1 MPKYAIAVDIDRC
14 TGCYSCFLACKDE
27 YAGNDHLPLS
37 VAAQDEG
44 QKFIDVKE
52 VEHGGGT
59 KIKVDYISVMCQ
71 HCQDAP
77 CMLAGPA
84 GAVYRRD
91 DGIVIIDPEKAKG
104 VKEIVDA
111 CPYRVVSWNAEKNVA
126 QKCTM
131 CAHMLDA
138 GEKNVRCAEVCPAQ
152 ALVFGDL
159 DDPESKISKLLA
171 EKADRVEDFKP
182 EFGTQPTVKYLSLPK
197 PFIAGEVILADNQD
211 ECLKGAKVTL
221 ADADGKVVAET
232 ETDFMGDFQFKGL
245 AKGVDYT
252 LKASYEGCYAE
263 EMTVRTNASKNVG
276 LIALKTK

>member
-1 MPKYAIAVDIDRC
+1 MPKYAIAIDIDRC

-27 YAGNDHLPLS
+27 YVGNDHLPLS
-37 VAAQDEG
+37 LG
-44 QKFIDVKE
+44 QPEKGHKWINPKE
-52 VEHGGGT
+52 IEHGQGT
-59 KIKVDYISVMCQ
+59 KIKVDYIPVVCQ

-77 CMLAGPA
+77 CMLAAPA

-111 CPYRVVSWNAEKNVA
+111 CPYRAVFWNEEANVA

-138 GEKNVRCAEVCPAQ
+138 GEKTVRCVEVCPAQ
-152 ALVFGDL
+152 AMVFGDL
-159 DDPESKISKLLA
+159 DDPASKISKVLA

-182 EFGTQPTVKYLSLPK
+182 EFETKPVVKYLSLPK
-197 PFIAGEVILADNQD
+197 PFIAGEVILGDKQD

-221 ADADGKVVAET
+221 LDADGKVVAET

-245 AKGVDYT
+245 AKGIDYT
-252 LKASYEGCYAE
+252 LKAAYEGYYAA
-263 EMTVRTNASKNVG
+263 EMTVRTNASKNLG
-276 LIALKTK
+276 LIALTAK

>member
-1 MPKYAIAVDIDRC
+1 MPKYGIAIDIERC

-27 YAGNDHLPLS
+27 YVGNDYLPLS
-37 VAAQDEG
+37 LAQPKKG
-44 QKFIDVKE
+44 QKWINPKE
-52 VEHGGGT
+52 IEYGGGT
-59 KIKVDYISVMCQ
+59 KIKVDYIPVLCQ
-71 HCQDAP
+71 QCKDAP
-77 CMLAGPA
+77 CMLVAPP

-104 VKEIVDA
+104 CKEIVDA
-111 CPYRVVSWNAEKNVA
+111 CPYNAVFWNEEQDVP

-138 GEKNVRCAEVCPAQ
+138 GEKNPRCVEVCPAQ
-152 ALVFGDL
+152 AMVFGDL
-159 DDPESKISKLLA
+159 DNPDSRISKLLT

-182 EFGTQPTVKYLSLPK
+182 EFETKPMVKYLSLPK
-197 PFIAGEVILADNQD
+197 PFIAGEVILDDKQE

-221 ADADGKVVAET
+221 TDADGKVVAET

-245 AKGVDYT
+245 ARGIDYT
-252 LKASYEGCYAE
+252 LKAAYDGYYAE

-276 LIALKTK
+276 LIALRAK